1 MAAGLPGPTTQS
13 LSPQALFSGLSH
25 LCWEPEG
32 SGPGL
37 RTQKGL
43 TERTEE
49 FGKSPTPPPHT
60 LSCQPH
66 GQGTSDARL
75 TWTGRAC
82 GLRLQRCGLPL
93 WEADV
98 CGLGLFFGLHVSEGT
113 CGHSP
118 RGVVRRCPSY
128 GAPTTGPLTLPV
140 PARPRGLVQRGPG
153 RVSAPHVVR
162 GPEGE
167 ATSRASPRD
176 ARTLPLYPPQA
187 PHQFPHLGVTWP
199 PAARGCPPGPP
210 GETSPQPLHG
220 RPHTRAPSCR
230 KPLYSGFQSLR
241 MCRGWAPGP
250 VPQEELV
257 NPIKAAMAD
266 EAEVGMQVPATSP
279 SSSLRGS
286 CGGVGGAVPRGALL
300 TAEQAA

>member
-1 MAAGLPGPTTQS
+1 MNGSAFQTPIPDPLHAFSWPCWAWLAHGHLSAQCPFHTCGNLSPWWALARVKLQGWGAAQGAGARLVGPT
-13 LSPQALFSGLSH
+13 
-25 LCWEPEG
+25 
-32 SGPGL
+32 
-37 RTQKGL
+37 
-43 TERTEE
+43 
-49 FGKSPTPPPHT
+49 
-60 LSCQPH
+60 
-66 GQGTSDARL
+66 ARL

-98 CGLGLFFGLHVSEGT
+98 CGLGLFFGLHVSEGP

-266 EAEVGMQVPATSP
+266 EAEVGKQVPATSP